1 MFYASLQSHSIP
13 VITIAKQDVQAM
25 LDAPEKKITFSAD
38 YYGKAL
44 NYNGYQVS
52 SFSSIGPAPD
62 LTIKPEIAAP
72 GGQIYSSVIG
82 GGYETMSGTSMATP
96 HMAGEAAV
104 LRQYLKETYPNLS
117 DFELGELAN
126 SLLMSTA
133 VPSLDN
139 GSGTYFS
146 VRRQGAGVANVY
158 YAIVSGAYLS
168 VEGSNRPKAEVGSSE
183 NGTYTYTATVHN
195 LTDGAKTYSLDT
207 AALVETIT
215 ELNGLNYVANSEKR
229 LSASEVNVTYTGLTD
244 NKLTVA
250 ANGDATFTVTIQLT
264 EAGKKYLEDNF
275 PNGSYVE
282 GFTFLTAED
291 DEGVSLSVPFLGFY
305 GDWGS
310 LTVFDGDPGEQQNML
325 GTALADID
333 AAGSGYFCLL
343 YTSPSPRD

>member
-1 MFYASLQSHSIP
+1 MRR
-13 VITIAKQDVQAM
+13 K
-25 LDAPEKKITFSAD
+25 KKITFSSD

-146 VRRQGAGVANVY
+146 VRRQGTGVAQCIMPSCP
-158 YAIVSGAYLS
+158 ARTSRR
-168 VEGSNRPKAEVGSSE
+168 GSNRPKAEVGSTVRIPTCD
-183 NGTYTYTATVHN
+183 GTN

-207 AALVETIT
+207 
-215 ELNGLNYVANSEKR
+215 R
-229 LSASEVNVTYTGLTD
+229 
-244 NKLTVA
+244 
-250 ANGDATFTVTIQLT
+250 
-264 EAGKKYLEDNF
+264 
-275 PNGSYVE
+275 
-282 GFTFLTAED
+282 
-291 DEGVSLSVPFLGFY
+291 
-305 GDWGS
+305 
-310 LTVFDGDPGEQQNML
+310 
-325 GTALADID
+325 
-333 AAGSGYFCLL
+333 GSGGNHHRAQWQQLCGQFR
-343 YTSPSPRD
+343 SGSAPVR